1 MTDLLCSSTIGKI
14 VKFTM
19 RDKSKQNETKFF
31 FEKNHFIV
39 ALTFFLSL
47 HSGIMVLDL
56 IPSV

>member
-19 RDKSKQNETKFF
+19 RDKSKRNEIF

-39 ALTFFLSL
+39 ALTFFFKFT
-47 HSGIMVLDL
+47 
-56 IPSV
+56 

>member
-19 RDKSKQNETKFF
+19 RDKSKRNEIF